1 MQKTLK
7 KIDAKLQKTLD
18 KMLVLCAEKPL
29 DAYQLSKYLNVTSVS
44 IHRYAEHLICTGKMY
59 ISGYAND
66 AQGRLQIKLYATGN
80 LPCFVKPKPKSVT
93 ERRRDFRERMKLG
106 IVLRPAKEPEIDPE
120 EYLDRRKK
128 QFKFVPTKI
137 QQEWFSPLGWAA

>member
-7 KIDAKLQKTLD
+7 QIDAKLQKKLD
-18 KMLVLCAEKPL
+18 LMLRLCANNAL
-29 DAYQLSKYLNVTSVS
+29 DVDKLSSYLKVTTVSV
-44 IHRYAEHLICTGKMY
+44 HRYADHLISIGSMY
-59 ISGYAND
+59 VHGYAKD
-66 AQGRLQIKLYATGN
+66 AQGRAQIKLYATGN

-106 IVLRPAKEPEIDPE
+106 IVLRPAKEPDVDPE